1 MLFSFSFLD
10 ITCED
15 IFFQNPEG
23 VFQNN
28 SQPQST
34 LTSHPQLQ
42 RQPGVAPGLTSSQVS
57 LGTGLEPSSS
67 VGQVG
72 TPHCISGPNWS
83 PGLGPSWPSGPSCS
97 AGPVPGPGPV
107 TLGLNPP
114 CQGQVTAPGSFP
126 NTPSTGSYMSTP
138 SPGAYLSTPSPGTYL
153 PGFPG
158 LQQGFSGI
166 SEPSSQQQVTPAV
179 TIIGQII

>member
-1 MLFSFSFLD
+1 MK
-10 ITCED
+10 

-28 SQPQST
+28 SQ
-34 LTSHPQLQ
+34 PQLQ

-72 TPHCISGPNWS
+72 TPHCISGPNW
-83 PGLGPSWPSGPSCS
+83 PPELGPSWPSGPSGS
-97 AGPVPGPGPV
+97 AEPVPGPGPV

-114 CQGQVTAPGSFP
+114 CQGQVTSPGSFP

-158 LQQGFSGI
+158 LQQGFSGTL
-166 SEPSSQQQVTPAV
+166 EPSSQQQVTPAV